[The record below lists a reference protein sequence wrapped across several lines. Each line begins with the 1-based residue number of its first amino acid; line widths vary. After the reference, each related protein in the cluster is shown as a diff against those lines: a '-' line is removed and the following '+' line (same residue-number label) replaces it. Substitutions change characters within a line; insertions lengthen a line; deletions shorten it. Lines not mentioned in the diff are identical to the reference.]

1 MCSAGILLSRAFW
14 TAIRRRTLA
23 SGLPPPAL
31 AATMISRASLV
42 NALPRSA
49 SIFPFFK
56 RMLCHFECPDIHSPL
71 RLCQGNEKKLY
82 HLGRFRSKPRHGVGG
97 RGLFGESSQPLAH
110 EDV

>member
-1 MCSAGILLSRAFW
+1 MFSAGILLSRAFW

-31 AATMISRASLV
+31 AATMISRASFV

-56 RMLCHFECPDIHSPL
+56 RMLCHFECPDIASPYAPVPGKREIIITLGVASVKAGLEELGGGGSDL
-71 RLCQGNEKKLY
+71 RT
-82 HLGRFRSKPRHGVGG
+82 
-97 RGLFGESSQPLAH
+97 
-110 EDV
+110 